1 MDDPRLRSEAQIGP
15 LEEVPIAVIVRRA
28 TRSDQ
33 PAIAKFIEEAYGAD
47 AENKSPPRWTWQFID
62 NPFGRRQGD
71 EVPVWVA
78 MDRDRVVGQIA
89 VQNALLEVE
98 GKALE
103 AGWAVDIMILRS
115 HRGAGLGHR
124 LHEAVASEVDI
135 LMAITM
141 AEASRRL
148 AERHGCLTLGDV
160 NQLTRWV
167 RLDPVSVR
175 RYLLMR
181 TASHGR
187 ADAAARLACSVF
199 QFHQLFPRLANP
211 LLRLRDSIK
220 RSRRRPRVSSIVE
233 VDRFGAEIDE
243 LWERTRRDYPAIFSR
258 DAQFLNWRFVDCP
271 DLRYRCFVAERDGRA
286 VGYVVL
292 RWAEPVE
299 LPQGIIADLY
309 ASREDVQTI
318 DELIRHSLAFFGDKV
333 SAVDCG
339 TSVAEFEAVLR
350 THSFFRTRAFHPT
363 CICRD
368 SVLRDRLA
376 QLRNDWFFSKGDHDW
391 DQIHLA
397 DPNLVAE

>member
-1 MDDPRLRSEAQIGP
+1 LDDPRLRSEAQIGP

-167 RLDPVSVR
+167 RLDPVVSDAT
-175 RYLLMR
+175 YLC
-181 TASHGR
+181 
-187 ADAAARLACSVF
+187 AR
-199 QFHQLFPRLANP
+199 
-211 LLRLRDSIK
+211 
-220 RSRRRPRVSSIVE
+220 
-233 VDRFGAEIDE
+233 
-243 LWERTRRDYPAIFSR
+243 PAM
-258 DAQFLNWRFVDCP
+258 A
-271 DLRYRCFVAERDGRA
+271 
-286 VGYVVL
+286 
-292 RWAEPVE
+292 
-299 LPQGIIADLY
+299 
-309 ASREDVQTI
+309 
-318 DELIRHSLAFFGDKV
+318 
-333 SAVDCG
+333 
-339 TSVAEFEAVLR
+339 
-350 THSFFRTRAFHPT
+350 
-363 CICRD
+363 
-368 SVLRDRLA
+368 A
-376 QLRNDWFFSKGDHDW
+376 QLQRHAS
-391 DQIHLA
+391 
-397 DPNLVAE
+397 LVAYFSSTSSSLVLPTRSSDCATR